1 MKIRVDSNI
10 IRDNRG
16 KNPEDHKPPIVVHWD
31 GKNVTHEFGITAVD
45 DSEYTLFEI
54 IYDPNK
60 PLDGVA
66 EVYLNIE
73 NDAGVYL
80 YTREKEE

>member
-16 KNPEDHKPPIVVHWD
+16 KNPEDRKPPIVVHW
-31 GKNVTHEFGITAVD
+31 GKNNVTHEFGVTAVD
-45 DSEYTLFEI
+45 ECEFTLFEI
-54 IYDPNK
+54 IYDPNN

-66 EVYLNIE
+66 EVYINVE
-73 NDAGVYL
+73 NDAGVFL
-80 YTREKEE
+80 YTQEKEE